1 MFYEIDLFFTVEYPC
16 ETVLMLYNTAMFCT
30 TRFELFCEENVSDA
44 YSLGSVFYL
53 LLGQGGLPNVS
64 SNQSSIKCSDF

>member
-1 MFYEIDLFFTVEYPC
+1 
-16 ETVLMLYNTAMFCT
+16 MLYNTAMFCT

-44 YSLGSVFYL
+44 YSLSSVFYL